1 MITNPKCS
9 CSWFIVTSWWWG
21 FSPKDLSCN
30 VGCKGGARAFLI
42 QVLPMNRYVNDSCVQ
57 DKLGYDDDGDD
68 DSRENLGWKD
78 GMGCS
83 LDHSGHSTHSRQTI
97 LIKHAI
103 SRDETYLNWNAWVHM
118 LEYTTT
124 TTTTTRKGRKVEEKI
139 HFSWVMFV
147 KSRFSCHRR
156 ALCKNLCPGGN
167 RKIQTTIPSRPVNP
181 RKRKKRVCLPT
192 IFSGALAVAF
202 SERILL
208 FQ

>member
-21 FSPKDLSCN
+21 FSLKNLSCN
-30 VGCKGGARAFLI
+30 VGCKGGARTFLI

-83 LDHSGHSTHSRQTI
+83 LDHSGHSTHSKQTI

-103 SRDETYLNWNAWVHM
+103 SRDETYLNANAWVHHHH
-118 LEYTTT
+118 
-124 TTTTTRKGRKVEEKI
+124 TRKGRRRRSTCLMSYVCWIQVFLPPK
-139 HFSWVMFV
+139 SFV
-147 KSRFSCHRR
+147 QK
-156 ALCKNLCPGGN
+156 P
-167 RKIQTTIPSRPVNP
+167 TP
-181 RKRKKRVCLPT
+181 RW
-192 IFSGALAVAF
+192 
-202 SERILL
+202 
-208 FQ
+208 Q